1 MGNWKHEHLSQEFV
15 RYIDQGV
22 VELSKRLHEEPALR
36 SQLESVIQ
44 EQLSRSQ
51 MEAHDIEQG
60 LSILTGPHIAQAVVA
75 SLRLLDTHEEI
86 EELLEAGYDEQ
97 AVHFL
102 RYLVARYGP
111 VFKAFRRRV
120 HYPLGWHKC
129 SFAVTKPEYGGPYLN
144 MKVLRNDDTP
154 LVLEDDTESMVR
166 LINLMLGALELV
178 KDHDS
183 LAEETLTEF
192 AERTQKLINSAIERT
207 MGGTNGTEH

>member
-1 MGNWKHEHLSQEFV
+1 MGTWKHERLSQEFV

-22 VELSKRLHEEPALR
+22 VELSKRLKEEPQLR
-36 SQLESVIQ
+36 SQMESVIH

-60 LSILTGPHIAQAVVA
+60 LSILTGPDIAQAVVA

-86 EELLEAGYDEQ
+86 EELRDAGYDEQ
-97 AVHFL
+97 TVQFL

-111 VFKAFRRRV
+111 VFKAYRRRV

-129 SFAVTKPEYGGPYLN
+129 SFAVTKPEFGGPYLN
-144 MKVLRNDDTP
+144 MKVMRNDDTS

-166 LINLMLGALELV
+166 LINLMLGALEQV
-178 KDHDS
+178 GDHS
-183 LAEETLTEF
+183 SIAEETVQEF
-192 AERTQKLINSAIERT
+192 VERTQKLITHSVEST
-207 MGGTNGTEH
+207 MGGSKGTEH